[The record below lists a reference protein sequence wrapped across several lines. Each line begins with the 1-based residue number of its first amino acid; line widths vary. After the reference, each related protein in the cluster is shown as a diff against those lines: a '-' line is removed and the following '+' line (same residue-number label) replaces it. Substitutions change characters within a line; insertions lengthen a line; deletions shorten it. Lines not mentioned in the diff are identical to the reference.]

1 MEQHT
6 HTLSSLFDQLGLD
19 NEDASI
25 DQFITLHKPIAGD
38 IELHKAKFWNSSQS
52 SFLKQMKDE
61 DADWSGIV
69 DQLDV
74 MFRKSVT
81 KQ

>member
-6 HTLSSLFDQLGLD
+6 HTLSSLFDQLGLN

-25 DQFITLHKPIAGD
+25 EQFIALHKPISGD
-38 IELHKAKFWNSSQS
+38 IELHKAMFWNDPQA

-74 MFRKSVT
+74 LLRETVT
-81 KQ
+81 K